1 MSEFTPA
8 QTQMISEIRGRLR
21 ITKVVATRAL
31 KLKGGDFFVGM
42 SATIQEDAGGQG
54 TDLISALTDHDIA
67 NAAASHGMSVVEA
80 RVAALMLGREVDLEV
95 HRHALG
101 GGALSKTTFD
111 RFCADIRNNYN
122 LLLQEVTPKDRKDSK

>member
-8 QTQMISEIRGRLR
+8 QTQLITEVRGRLR
-21 ITKVVATRAL
+21 VTKVVATRAL

-54 TDLISALTDHDIA
+54 TDLIAALTDHDIA
-67 NAAASHGMSVVEA
+67 SAASHGMSVVEA
-80 RVAALMLGREVDLEV
+80 RIAALMLGREVDLEA

-101 GGALSKTTFD
+101 GGAISKAVFD
-111 RFCADIRNNYN
+111 RHCQDIRANYN
-122 LLLQEVTPKDRKDSK
+122 NLLQEVTPKDRKDSR